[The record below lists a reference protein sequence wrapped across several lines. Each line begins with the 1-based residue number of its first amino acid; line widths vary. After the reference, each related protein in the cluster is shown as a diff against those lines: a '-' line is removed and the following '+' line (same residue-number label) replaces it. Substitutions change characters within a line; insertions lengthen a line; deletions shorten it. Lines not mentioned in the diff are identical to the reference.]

1 MYEAAERA
9 LRYAQL
15 ALCLGVAA
23 FGLWA
28 FVISADGLH
37 TYLMTRPASE
47 TIPKSAPS
55 PIMTAPL

>member
-1 MYEAAERA
+1 MYEVAERA

-28 FVISADGLH
+28 TVISADGLH
-37 TYLMTRPASE
+37 TYLMTRSAIE
-47 TIPKSAPS
+47 TIKPMPPKRAS
-55 PIMTAPL
+55 TAPL